1 MRVLWRLWASISRD
15 PCVKSPTCRLIYR
28 PDPNHKARYP
38 IKGVGY
44 EPLGRAGVLDPKTE
58 TSRPV

>member
-1 MRVLWRLWASISRD
+1 MSISRD

-58 TSRPV
+58 TSRPL